1 MIQKGQN
8 EPYLLIIGDVEDM
21 QQAFLVI
28 DNQVKYEVP
37 SDDIVFA
44 LLSSFFV
51 FNICYCKGTF
61 SFFQFLETILLN
73 CNHAKLNPSV
83 THFLSLIQ

>member
-51 FNICYCKGTF
+51 FNICHCKGTF
-61 SFFQFLETILLN
+61 SFFQF
-73 CNHAKLNPSV
+73 
-83 THFLSLIQ
+83 F